1 MFKKLLIVSLVIV
14 FALPAFA
21 LPTFA
26 DNENKNGNKIKNTD
40 MNNLFFEDLERVKL
54 QPKPLLFIGPNGKL
68 RIHSGVITSI
78 SGNQQI
84 SSSNNDSASA
94 VTIPT
99 QIVVKVWGHSFTID
113 TTGVKVFPSN
123 QQPHLAINNTVS
135 IEGTITD
142 AGVIKANKIHDHTA
156 AKNTETSATVR
167 RINELL
173 KLINELRAKIGL
185 APITA

>member
-84 SSSNNDSASA
+84 SSSNNDSGSA

-99 QIVVKVWGHSFTID
+99 QVVVKVCGH
-113 TTGVKVFPSN
+113 
-123 QQPHLAINNTVS
+123 
-135 IEGTITD
+135 
-142 AGVIKANKIHDHTA
+142 
-156 AKNTETSATVR
+156 
-167 RINELL
+167 
-173 KLINELRAKIGL
+173 
-185 APITA
+185 